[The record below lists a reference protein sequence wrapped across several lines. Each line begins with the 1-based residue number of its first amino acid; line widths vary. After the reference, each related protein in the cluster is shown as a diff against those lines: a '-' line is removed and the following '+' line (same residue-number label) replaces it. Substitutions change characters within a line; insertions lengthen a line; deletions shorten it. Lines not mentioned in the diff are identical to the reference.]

1 MATLTVQGVTDALQ
15 SVCGSPAAQ
24 GAEGEPQFRKELNL
38 ALPRLY
44 NMGMWRD
51 LLFEHVVSTSDGTFT
66 IPDHA
71 ESVIAALLDTTG
83 DSVDY
88 SYPQE
93 IRAQFHDYNIVGRN
107 DRAGENTLA
116 TFGIVDDGYSPT
128 IEEIKPIS
136 DLSYTT
142 PTGYGLVVLP
152 VFPAMALPTG
162 VSDTFIEVDFTV
174 AAGAKTERFVLN
186 AQSFLSTTD
195 IDISSVQQV
204 KTGGTDLGA
213 DVDVVAI
220 PVTLTP
226 SDQAVTLNGTII
238 KQTIPALFDTVST
251 AASTTIVV
259 PLTDV
264 SGIKVGDILS
274 FSGWANASIGAG
286 SEIDPASNYYPITG
300 INTDRKEVYI
310 YRSTSEYNVWA
321 ATGGESIFHFPST
334 KLATLREPNKVGRY
348 RRYRVDVNN
357 QKASL
362 RLLLKRKFTAL
373 LEPTDLIHISSL
385 SAIKHAMLG
394 NIAEENADLERANY
408 HWSVCRGVLDE
419 QLDAH
424 RGAAKPAVRFD
435 PSGVGAYTS
444 NMM

>member
-1 MATLTVQGVTDALQ
+1 MATLTAQGVTDALQ

-24 GAEGEPQFRKELNL
+24 GVEGAPQFRKELNL

-71 ESVIAALLDTTG
+71 ESVIAALLDPTG
-83 DSVDY
+83 DTVDY

-93 IRAQFHDYNIVGRN
+93 IRSQFHDYNIMGRN

-116 TFGIVDDGYSPT
+116 AFGIVDDGYSPT
-128 IEEIKPIS
+128 IEEVTAPS
-136 DLSYTT
+136 GF
-142 PTGYGLVVLP
+142 TGYQIAVHP
-152 VFPAMALPTG
+152 IFPNVAVP
-162 VSDTFIEVDFTV
+162 TV
-174 AAGAKTERFVLN
+174 AGTENLIINYSVLAGAKT
-186 AQSFLSTTD
+186 ATLSLGGE
-195 IDISSVQQV
+195 SVVNVGDYDVQNVSQIKV
-204 KTGGTDLGA
+204 GGVSLGE
-213 DVDVVAI
+213 DVDVVVVPRGYGGSVGSAVNDSHPSLTLAGI
-220 PVTLTP
+220 TDSAPLGSFTQSANVITVPVT
-226 SDQAVTLNGTII
+226 D
-238 KQTIPALFDTVST
+238 
-251 AASTTIVV
+251 AS
-259 PLTDV
+259 DV
-264 SGIKVGDILS
+264 SVGDIININGFPNS
-274 FSGWANASIGAG
+274 TGGVNANT
-286 SEIDPASNYYPITG
+286 EYRVTG
-300 INTDRKEVYI
+300 VDKTNNKVFL
-310 YRSTSEYNVWA
+310 YRSVSATDTWA
-321 ATGGESIFHFPST
+321 ADSDSKVFHYPVT
-334 KLATLREPNKVGRY
+334 KLAVVNAAGTVSRF

-362 RLLLKRKFTAL
+362 RLLLKRKFVTL
-373 LEPTDLIHISSL
+373 VDENDVIHVSSL

-408 HWSVCRGVLDE
+408 HWSVCRNILDE

-424 RGAAKPAVRFD
+424 RGAAKPAIRFD